1 MRAAT
6 LDGSTPFGISFG
18 GTHLEPSDTSSSS
31 DLCAAPSFSLT
42 GEISED
48 ELSVLDPDAK
58 LQTENCLTD
67 NRSMLDLS
75 VHGRD

>member
-6 LDGSTPFGISFG
+6 LDGSTPFGITFG

-48 ELSVLDPDAK
+48 EPSVLDPAAN
-58 LQTENCLTD
+58 LQTENSLTD
-67 NRSMLDLS
+67 NKQVDVGPLRAWP
-75 VHGRD
+75 